1 MFIKDHDLDGIV
13 KIGYVTA
20 TCGLTSALYLLGM
33 NEWFIW
39 LKFHLVDIL
48 LCNWTVILYMYFYK
62 CERQPTTKNLT
73 LQMYSQIY
81 NVFHFSE

>member
-33 NEWFIW
+33 NEWLIW

-48 LCNWTVILYMYFYK
+48 LCVSICIIIYCQAPSPNPK
-62 CERQPTTKNLT
+62 
-73 LQMYSQIY
+73 SQILKSKDLD
-81 NVFHFSE
+81 FGWQ

>member
-39 LKFHLVDIL
+39 LKFHLVLVDIL
-48 LCNWTVILYMYFYK
+48 LCNWTVILYISINVKENLPQKIWHCK
-62 CERQPTTKNLT
+62 CT
-73 LQMYSQIY
+73 
-81 NVFHFSE
+81 H